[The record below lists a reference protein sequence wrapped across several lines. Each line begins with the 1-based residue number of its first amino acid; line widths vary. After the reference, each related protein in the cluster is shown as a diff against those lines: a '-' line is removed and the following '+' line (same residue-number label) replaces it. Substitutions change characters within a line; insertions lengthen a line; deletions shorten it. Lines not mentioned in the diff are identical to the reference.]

1 MKRGKLISVIITV
14 ALLSACGDTNKGKI
28 LADTAINNFHR
39 QFNESKFKE
48 LYTAASP
55 DLKSVTNEA
64 DFIKLLEAVQRKLG
78 KQTRSSEGG
87 SNINFSTKTVVTIAQ
102 NTEFEHGKG
111 IEKFT
116 YVISDG
122 NCTLKGYNIDSKEL
136 IIK

>member
-1 MKRGKLISVIITV
+1 MKRGKLISIILTV
-14 ALLSACGDTNKGKI
+14 VLLPACGDKNKGKS

-39 QFNESKFKE
+39 KFNESKFQE

-78 KQTRSSEGG
+78 KQSRSSDGG
-87 SNINFSTKTVVTIAQ
+87 SNINFGAKTVVTITQ

-116 YVISDG
+116 YVIADED
-122 NCTLKGYNIDSKEL
+122 CTLKGYNIDSKEL